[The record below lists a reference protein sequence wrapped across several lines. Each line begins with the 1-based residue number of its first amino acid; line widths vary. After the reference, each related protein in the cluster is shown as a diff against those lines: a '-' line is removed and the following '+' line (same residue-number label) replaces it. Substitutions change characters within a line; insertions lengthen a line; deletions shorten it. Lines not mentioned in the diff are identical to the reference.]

1 MKIWMNIL
9 TYMFCANCYWKQE
22 EEGKTILK
30 KIRELYAKE
39 KGAIRA

>member
-9 TYMFCANCYWKQE
+9 TYMFCANCYWKQD

-30 KIRELYAKE
+30 KN
-39 KGAIRA
+39 